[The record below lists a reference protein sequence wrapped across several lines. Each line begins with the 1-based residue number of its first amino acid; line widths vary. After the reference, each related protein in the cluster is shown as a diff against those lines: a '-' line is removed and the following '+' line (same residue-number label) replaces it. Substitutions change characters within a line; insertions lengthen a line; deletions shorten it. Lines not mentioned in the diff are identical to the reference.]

1 MSPEKKMS
9 YLRYALVAIGLVF
22 VLGIY
27 ILMQVWPAGWQWQPA
42 QHEYE
47 QMIVGIYATLG
58 VFLIL
63 AAKKPLANLS
73 LIWFTVWSS
82 VVHATIMLFQ
92 ALYAPSEHGHLLGDI
107 PALYLVALILGYLT
121 SGLSYAKNNKGQK

>member
-1 MSPEKKMS
+1 MSLFL
-9 YLRYALVAIGLVF
+9 LRCALIVFGLLF
-22 VLGIY
+22 LFGLAP
-27 ILMQVWPAGWQWQPA
+27 LMHFWPSGWQWTPS

-63 AAKKPLANLS
+63 AARNPLANAS

-82 VVHATIMLFQ
+82 VVHASIMLFQ
-92 ALYAPSEHGHLLGDI
+92 SIYNPGELMHLLGDV
-107 PALYLVALILGYLT
+107 PALYLVAVVLGVLM
-121 SGLSYAKNNKGQK
+121 SRNQESNPNVRD

>member
-1 MSPEKKMS
+1 MRIFF
-9 YLRYALVAIGLVF
+9 LRLALVLVGLIF
-22 VLGIY
+22 LFGIAP
-27 ILMQVWPAGWQWQPA
+27 LMHYWPSGWQWNPP

-63 AAKKPLANLS
+63 AARNPLNHAS

-82 VVHATIMLFQ
+82 AVHATIMLFQ
-92 ALYAPSEHGHLLGDI
+92 ALLSTGEMAHLWGDV
-107 PALYLVALILGYLT
+107 PALYLVAVVLALLMPRRVT
-121 SGLSYAKNNKGQK
+121 AV

>member
-1 MSPEKKMS
+1 MQLLL
-9 YLRYALVAIGLVF
+9 LRIALVIFGLVF
-22 VLGIY
+22 LFGIAP
-27 ILMQVWPAGWQWQPA
+27 LMHFWPAGWQWSPPQ
-42 QHEYE
+42 QEYE

-63 AAKKPLANLS
+63 AARNPLANSS

-92 ALYAPSEHGHLLGDI
+92 AFFSPGELMHLVGDV
-107 PALYLVALILGYLT
+107 PALYLVAVVLGVLMSRVQST
-121 SGLSYAKNNKGQK
+121 EAA